1 MSKLPLTIAVSRYDH
16 VNDVLTGAVP
26 VEGIDL
32 NPLDL
37 PLHDIFFRFIHFK
50 DFDVAE
56 LSMAKYVSMISQGD
70 DLLIALPV
78 FPSRVPRHSAI
89 YVRRDGPVKQP
100 ADLAGRR
107 VGVPEWAQTAGV
119 YARGLL
125 MHEFG
130 VDLASIEWCQAGEDQ
145 PGRREKVELKLPPGV
160 TVRTVLDKSLSD
172 MLVAGELDAILA
184 AQPPQPYLDG
194 HPNIARMFEE
204 FLDIEYRYVE
214 KTKIIPIMHTIAMR
228 KEIVDRHPWTAV
240 NLFNAFEKA
249 KNRSVERA
257 LYGGM
262 TYFPILW
269 GFEHARRSQTLFDGD
284 YWPYGVE
291 SNRRTLE
298 AFLRYAHEQGV
309 CHRLL
314 RVEELFPPQL
324 LRSYRV

>member
-50 DFDVAE
+50 DFDIAE

-70 DLLIALPV
+70 DSLVALPV

-89 YVRRDGPVKQP
+89 YVRRDGPVKTP
-100 ADLAGRR
+100 ADLKGRR

-130 VDLASIEWCQAGEDQ
+130 IDLASIEWFQAGEDQ
-145 PGRREKVELKLPPGV
+145 AGRREKVELKLPRGV
-160 TVRTVLDKSLSD
+160 EVRPVPDKSLGE
-172 MLVAGELDAILA
+172 MLVTGELDAILA
-184 AQPPQPYLDG
+184 AQPPRPYLDR

-204 FLDIEYRYVE
+204 FLELEYRYIE
-214 KTKIIPIMHTIAMR
+214 KIGIIPIMHTVAVR
-228 KEIVDRHPWTAV
+228 KEVLDRHLWVAV
-240 NLFNAFEKA
+240 NLFNALEKA
-249 KNRSVERA
+249 KRRSVERA

-269 GFEHARRSQTLFDGD
+269 CFEYARRSRSLFGDD
-284 YWPYGVE
+284 YWPYGVDG
-291 SNRRTLE
+291 NRRTLE
-298 AFLRYAHEQGV
+298 AFLQYAHEQGV

-314 RVEELFPPQL
+314 RVEELFPPQV

>member
-16 VNDVLTGAVP
+16 VTDVLTGAVP

-70 DLLIALPV
+70 DSLIALPV

-160 TVRTVLDKSLSD
+160 TVRPCSTSRSATCWSRASLTRSWPRSRRGPTSTDTPTSRACSKSFS
-172 MLVAGELDAILA
+172 
-184 AQPPQPYLDG
+184 
-194 HPNIARMFEE
+194 
-204 FLDIEYRYVE
+204 
-214 KTKIIPIMHTIAMR
+214 TSS
-228 KEIVDRHPWTAV
+228 TATS
-240 NLFNAFEKA
+240 
-249 KNRSVERA
+249 RR
-257 LYGGM
+257 
-262 TYFPILW
+262 
-269 GFEHARRSQTLFDGD
+269 RRSSRSCIPS
-284 YWPYGVE
+284 PY
-291 SNRRTLE
+291 
-298 AFLRYAHEQGV
+298 A
-309 CHRLL
+309 
-314 RVEELFPPQL
+314 
-324 LRSYRV
+324 

>member
-16 VNDVLTGAVP
+16 VNDLLTGIVP
-26 VEGIDL
+26 VEGVDL
-32 NPLDL
+32 NALDL
-37 PLHDIFFRFIHFK
+37 PLHDIFFRFIHFS
-50 DFDVAE
+50 DFDIAE
-56 LSMAKYVSMISQGD
+56 LSFAKYVSMISQSD
-70 DLLIALPV
+70 DRFVALPV

-89 YVRRDGPVKQP
+89 YVRRDGPVRAP

-130 VDLASIEWCQAGEDQ
+130 LDLASVEWFQAGEDQ
-145 PGRREKVELKLPPGV
+145 AGRREKVPLKLPSGI
-160 TVRTVLDKSLSD
+160 TVRAVPDKSLGD

-184 AQPPQPYLDG
+184 AQPPRHYIAG
-194 HPNIARMFEE
+194 HGNVARMFEDY
-204 FLDIEYRYVE
+204 LDVEYRYVE
-214 KTKIIPIMHTIAMR
+214 RTGIIPIMHTVAVR
-228 KEIVDRHPWTAV
+228 REILDRHPWIAA
-240 NLFNAFEKA
+240 NLLAAFEKA
-249 KNRSVERA
+249 KERSVERA

-269 GFEHARRSQTLFDGD
+269 SSEYAQRSRKLFGAQ

-291 SNRRTLE
+291 ANRQTLE

-314 RVEELFPPQL
+314 KVDELFPPQVL
-324 LRSYRV
+324 QSYRV

>member
-16 VNDVLTGAVP
+16 VNDILTAAVP

-70 DLLIALPV
+70 DSLIALPV

-130 VDLASIEWCQAGEDQ
+130 VDLAAGGSRESKRLV
-145 PGRREKVELKLPPGV
+145 RRI
-160 TVRTVLDKSLSD
+160 
-172 MLVAGELDAILA
+172 VALA
-184 AQPPQPYLDG
+184 AA
-194 HPNIARMFEE
+194 H
-204 FLDIEYRYVE
+204 
-214 KTKIIPIMHTIAMR
+214 
-228 KEIVDRHPWTAV
+228 
-240 NLFNAFEKA
+240 
-249 KNRSVERA
+249 
-257 LYGGM
+257 
-262 TYFPILW
+262 
-269 GFEHARRSQTLFDGD
+269 
-284 YWPYGVE
+284 
-291 SNRRTLE
+291 LE
-298 AFLRYAHEQGV
+298 ASWS
-309 CHRLL
+309 
-314 RVEELFPPQL
+314 QL
-324 LRSYRV
+324 LQARSEGVISAG